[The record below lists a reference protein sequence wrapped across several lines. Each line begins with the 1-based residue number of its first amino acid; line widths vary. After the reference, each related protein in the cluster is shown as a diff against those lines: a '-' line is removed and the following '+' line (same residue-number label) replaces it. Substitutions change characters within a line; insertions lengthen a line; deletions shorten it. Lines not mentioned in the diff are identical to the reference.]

1 MSFPCKN
8 NQCVLPIA
16 AKQTL
21 NDDVMPLVRRPMYMM
36 AILPGDACSSLA
48 SGMVFVAVG
57 SGV

>member
-1 MSFPCKN
+1 
-8 NQCVLPIA
+8 VLPIA

-36 AILPGDACSSLA
+36 AILPDDACSSLA